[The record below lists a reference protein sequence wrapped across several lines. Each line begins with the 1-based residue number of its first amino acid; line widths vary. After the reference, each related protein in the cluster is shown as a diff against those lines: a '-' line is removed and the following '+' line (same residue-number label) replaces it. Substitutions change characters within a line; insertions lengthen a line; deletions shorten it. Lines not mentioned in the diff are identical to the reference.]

1 MYLIIETE
9 SNLVIET
16 ADSVKSVMNGIY
28 MNEGLLD
35 REGNKRDM
43 VMANLDNY
51 LTTVQVPDSSI
62 PENYIPR
69 KFKYVDNTFV
79 ISEDWKPE
87 AIPVNYDDK
96 IAALETKVNDAIMEL
111 SMMIMMGQG
120 GDM

>member
-16 ADSVKSVMNGIY
+16 ADSVKSVINGIY

-35 REGNKRDM
+35 SEGNKRDM